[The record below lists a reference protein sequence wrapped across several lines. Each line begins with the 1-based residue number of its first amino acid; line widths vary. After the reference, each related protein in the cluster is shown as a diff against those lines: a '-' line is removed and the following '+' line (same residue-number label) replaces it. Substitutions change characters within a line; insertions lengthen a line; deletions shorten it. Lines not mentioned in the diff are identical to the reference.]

1 MLLRYLARPGLRA
14 ATVHRVLGE
23 KSAAPPWRRYAS
35 LARADVYDN
44 GSSTEQQSAE
54 ATLRNYNKKNC
65 SGWFSAEIASY
76 DLYGVIK
83 YAGQT
88 MTAHQYH
95 VY

>member
-1 MLLRYLARPGLRA
+1 MVGALDEERS
-14 ATVHRVLGE
+14 E
-23 KSAAPPWRRYAS
+23 
-35 LARADVYDN
+35 
-44 GSSTEQQSAE
+44 
-54 ATLRNYNKKNC
+54 TLRNYNKKNC
-65 SGWFSAEIASY
+65 SAWFSAEIASY